1 MESGEK
7 EEDQDAKCQDI
18 EDDIEEEA
26 LAIIKKRKNVVKGAF
41 TKFKLSKEKVA
52 KTPYKPPGEHA
63 LFEFSDMTKRQLHQD
78 LDKSG
83 EAAQRVSLVKRGE
96 IRGVFR
102 EFKEEALGPP
112 RRRKAARATIQ
123 PQTARDYL
131 LAARTTARDKN
142 LTEVA
147 EIEAQRL
154 QKELC
159 RERAIN
165 SELESQLDFH
175 EAALQEFLQH
185 HYRQVAETVTKG
197 DEAHRNLTEQ
207 EVKIDYFSG
216 LLAESQTVQDEEKER
231 LQELTAFQQF
241 LAAVTPAQSLK
252 DLRRRTKEIYEE
264 VQASHGM
271 DTNRTATDSVEMSR
285 IAVQVATSSSGISP
299 IGGEDSGSSAL
310 GADLL
315 TLRMTRPP
323 QPASR
328 PQSRLDPRKTPSP
341 PPQALVAV
349 SPENSDTCDPICF
362 DDFLVDNERLIALS
376 HIYES
381 QCHVLLA
388 LLTRLRG
395 QTEAINQ
402 EVENRQKKLNSR
414 LQEIQSLQEKAS
426 GNGHEAQLKD
436 LCTLI
441 NEWPALSG
449 DAQAQA
455 QLDQLVAQ
463 IAEVVSDVFGSSE
476 YSPLVPQT
484 QQAPSSAKSGS
495 TKSPVSQ
502 KGRMKSKDESESPKR
517 RTSEPVNGTGSTV
530 SAGMGQEALL
540 ALLEARVTDLCAILD
555 TIDAPLRDAIFL
567 NCEQARRARIKEEKR
582 QDAEMRRAQR
592 KQRHLERALA
602 EPPPKPL

>member
-1 MESGEK
+1 MGRGEQ
-7 EEDQDAKCQDI
+7 EEDKEAKHQDNDDDI
-18 EDDIEEEA
+18 EDDA
-26 LAIIKKRKNVVKGAF
+26 LALIKKRKNVVKGAF

-52 KTPYKPPGEHA
+52 KSPYKPPDEHA
-63 LFEFSDMTKRQLHQD
+63 LFEFSERTRRQLHQD
-78 LDKSG
+78 FVQSG
-83 EAAQRVSLVKRGE
+83 ESEQKVSCVQRGQ
-96 IRGVFR
+96 IRGAFR
-102 EFKEEALGPP
+102 EFKEEPLGPP

-159 RERAIN
+159 QERAIN
-165 SELESQLDFH
+165 SELESQLSFH

-185 HYRQVAETVTKG
+185 HYRQVAEIVTKG
-197 DEAHRNLTEQ
+197 DEAYRNLTEQ

-231 LQELTAFQQF
+231 LQDLTAFQQF

-252 DLRRRTKEIYEE
+252 DLKRRTKEIYEE
-264 VQASHGM
+264 VQVSQGKDSH
-271 DTNRTATDSVEMSR
+271 RTATDSVEVSQM
-285 IAVQVATSSSGISP
+285 AVELAISSSGISP
-299 IGGEDSGSSAL
+299 IGGEGSASSAL

-323 QPASR
+323 PPASR
-328 PQSRLDPRKTPSP
+328 PPSRLDPQKTPSP
-341 PPQALVAV
+341 PPQMAVAAL
-349 SPENSDTCDPICF
+349 PENNDSCDPICF

-395 QTEAINQ
+395 QTEAINE
-402 EVENRQKKLNSR
+402 EVESRQKKLNTR
-414 LQEIQSLQEKAS
+414 LQEIQNLQEKAS

-436 LCTLI
+436 LCKLI

-476 YSPLVPQT
+476 YSPLVPQA
-484 QQAPSSAKSGS
+484 QQPPSSAKSCS
-495 TKSPVSQ
+495 TKSPVGH
-502 KGRMKSKDESESPKR
+502 KGRSKPKEEIESPR
-517 RTSEPVNGTGSTV
+517 HGTSEPANGTGSTV

-555 TIDAPLRDAIFL
+555 TIDPPLRDAIFL

-582 QDAEMRRAQR
+582 QEAEMRRAQR